1 MRSFGT
7 RDGIHL
13 CCISRWILYH
23 GFTREARSLSS
34 VPLPGTPFPNL
45 GGSFHLTTHSGPPA
59 LPIFIQSFDKHTV
72 SNYVVPDP
80 ITGRGDEGRAG
91 SCPDRKQGGKQIT
104 LERDMKDEEI
114 SV

>member
-1 MRSFGT
+1 M
-7 RDGIHL
+7 
-13 CCISRWILYH
+13 
-23 GFTREARSLSS
+23 
-34 VPLPGTPFPNL
+34 
-45 GGSFHLTTHSGPPA
+45 
-59 LPIFIQSFDKHTV
+59 
-72 SNYVVPDP
+72 PDP